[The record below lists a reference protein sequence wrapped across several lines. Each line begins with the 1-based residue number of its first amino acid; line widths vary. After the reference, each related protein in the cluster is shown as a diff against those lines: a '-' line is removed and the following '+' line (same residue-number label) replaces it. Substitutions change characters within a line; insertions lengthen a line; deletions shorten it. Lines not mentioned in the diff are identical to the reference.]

1 MAERPRSIVH
11 EHEFERELRA
21 LLKGAEAADDFVASA
36 KFLLSY
42 DPEIGSPTD
51 HSDVWCLPMN
61 LISGSEV
68 WLFYSFDEQTVWL
81 RGIRS
86 F

>member
-21 LLKGAEAADDFVASA
+21 LVEGAEAADEFVAAA

-42 DPEIGSPTD
+42 DPEIGSRTD
-51 HSDVWCLPMN
+51 DVAVWCLPMN
-61 LISGSEV
+61 VISGAEV
-68 WLFYSFDEQTVWL
+68 WLFYSFDEETVWL
-81 RGIRS
+81 RAIHA